1 MAGPKTPAPKASGPK
16 PSGPKNPGPKSPGR
30 SASRPGATASA
41 LSAALSTPVLQV
53 SRETLRTRVY
63 DSLCD
68 ALMMGRFEPGQALTV
83 RGLAEAFGVSPTPVR
98 EALQRLAAAGAL
110 SAEPNR
116 FYRVPVITPET
127 VQDLR
132 RVRAALEGMAAEEA
146 AKTIQR
152 GGLQKLER
160 ANAKMLKAI
169 ARQDAKAYLAANEE
183 FHFIIYRAAESDTL
197 LQIIHGLWLRIG
209 PSLNLLFRDITL
221 VQALD
226 DNHKAALEALAARD
240 GAKARDAIV
249 ADILEAG
256 AFLAETMDEDI
267 RR

>member
-1 MAGPKTPAPKASGPK
+1 MAVSKTPGRQAAP
-16 PSGPKNPGPKSPGR
+16 
-30 SASRPGATASA
+30 TAN
-41 LSAALSTPVLQV
+41 LSAALSAPVLQV

-68 ALMMGRFEPGQALTV
+68 ALMMGRFEPGQSLTV

-110 SAEPNR
+110 AAEPNR

-132 RVRAALEGMAAEEA
+132 KVRAALEGMAAEEA
-146 AKTIQR
+146 ARTIQR
-152 GGLQKLER
+152 SGLQKLER

-169 ARQDAKAYLAANEE
+169 ERQDSKAYLAANEQ
-183 FHFIIYRAAESDTL
+183 FHFTIYRAAGSDTL

-226 DNHKAALEALAARD
+226 DNHKAALDALVNHD
-240 GAKARDAIV
+240 GPKAREAIV
-249 ADILEAG
+249 ADIMEAG
-256 AFLAETMDEDI
+256 AFIAQAIDGGDAED
-267 RR
+267 